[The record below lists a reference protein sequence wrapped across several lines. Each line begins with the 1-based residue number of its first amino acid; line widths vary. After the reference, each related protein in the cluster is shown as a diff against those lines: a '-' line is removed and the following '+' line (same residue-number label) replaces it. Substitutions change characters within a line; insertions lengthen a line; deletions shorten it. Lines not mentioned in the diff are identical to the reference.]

1 MGWPRG
7 WTPAEGRGI
16 ISESWCV
23 PKRRDSDHLSRR
35 RDNNCDKQQPKGLL
49 RLVYGLTNERD
60 ESLPSTLSLITVAES
75 KKSGEESGNHADS
88 TVGAEDGSIATTS
101 RQRKIQFSTRDRSCR
116 DKRATY
122 ANIYLNPKINATS
135 FLLPSV
141 RRLR

>member
-23 PKRRDSDHLSRR
+23 PKRRDSDHLSR

-101 RQRKIQFSTRDRSCR
+101 RQRKEIQFSRDRRMSRQKNDRC
-116 DKRATY
+116 KY
-122 ANIYLNPKINATS
+122 ILEPKVQPTS
-135 FLLPSV
+135 FQLPSV